1 MMRHLFF
8 VFSFWFM
15 LAPVFVHGQES
26 PASSIITTDELKK
39 MYDAKKDMLLINT
52 LSPIEFAEEKI
63 KGSVNIPYSHL
74 KSGKST
80 LPENKGKVLVFYC
93 KGPK

>member
-8 VFSFWFM
+8 VFGFWF
-15 LAPVFVHGQES
+15 LFVPFFAHGQEA
-26 PASSIITTDELKK
+26 PAPSIITTDELKK
-39 MYDAKKDMLLINT
+39 TYDARKDMLLINT
-52 LSPIEFAEEKI
+52 LSPIEYAEERI
-63 KGSVNIPYSHL
+63 KGSDNIPYAHL
-74 KSGKST
+74 KSGMAT